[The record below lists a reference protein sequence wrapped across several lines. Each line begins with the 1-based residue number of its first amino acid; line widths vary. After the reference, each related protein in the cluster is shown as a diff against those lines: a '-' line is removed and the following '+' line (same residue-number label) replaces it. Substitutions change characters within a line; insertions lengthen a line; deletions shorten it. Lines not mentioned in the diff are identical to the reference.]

1 MTQRPAKPAATQTA
15 RPGGSTAWPLA
26 LLCLALILYLS
37 LYPFTGWRD
46 SGLSCT
52 AYLLASPPRYWTWFD
67 IITNYLGYIPF
78 GFLLALAMLRSDSPE
93 LRRWGPLLAALAGVA
108 MSFTMETTQC
118 WLPQR
123 TSSNLDLALNSAG
136 ALSGGLLAWLI
147 EKLGVFGRW
156 QRWASEGLVPGYQGE
171 LALLLVWPLALLYPL
186 PVPFGLGQIL
196 ERLEKLLAEW
206 LQDTP
211 FLDWLPMR
219 AIEFQ
224 PMLPEIEYVV
234 MALGLLAVCLLAFGI
249 LRGRVE
255 RLLALLLLALA
266 GVLATG
272 LALKLSLRADVS
284 WAWSWQPLQI
294 SLAAAVAAAIA
305 CLWLPP
311 RLCAALALLLLLAQ
325 LYLLNQA
332 AIPVYHDWMLSTAMR
347 ADFRRFYGMAQ
358 WLGWCWPWLALLL
371 LARRTL
377 KPPR

>member
-1 MTQRPAKPAATQTA
+1 MKDRPASPPAPQTA

-26 LLCLALILYLS
+26 LLCVALILYLS

-46 SGLSCT
+46 NGLSCT
-52 AYLLASPPRYWTWFD
+52 AYLLSPPPPYWTWFD
-67 IITNYLGYIPF
+67 VISNYIGYIPF
-78 GFLLALAMLRSDSPE
+78 GFLLALGMLRSQSPAW
-93 LRRWGPLLAALAGVA
+93 RRWAPLLATLAGVA

-136 ALSGGLLAWLI
+136 ALSGSLLAWLI

-156 QRWASEGLVPGYQGE
+156 QRWASQGLVPGYQGE

-196 ERLEKLLAEW
+196 EHLEKLLAAW

-224 PMLPEIEYVV
+224 PMLPEIEYAV
-234 MALGLLAVCLLAFGI
+234 MALGLLAVCLLACGI
-249 LRGRVE
+249 LRGRLA
-255 RLLALLLLALA
+255 RLCAILALALA
-266 GVLATG
+266 GLAATG
-272 LALKLSLRADVS
+272 LALQLSLRADVA

-294 SLAAAVAAAIA
+294 SMAAAIGLA
-305 CLWLPP
+305 LCCLWFPP
-311 RLCAALALLLLLAQ
+311 RLCAALALAALLVQ
-325 LYLLNQA
+325 LYLLNEA
-332 AIPVYHDWMLSTAMR
+332 AIPVYHEWMLSTAMR
-347 ADFRRFYGMAQ
+347 SGFRRFYGMAQ
-358 WLGWCWPWLALLL
+358 WLGWCWPWLAVLLL
-371 LARRTL
+371 VRRTL